1 MTNQSSRPV
10 VAGVDGS
17 AESRAAVD
25 WAAREAERRH
35 TRLRLV
41 HGYIQPAALSTFGYP
56 AQDYQIEVPLHAARA
71 LLAGSADRVRAAH
84 PEVPVDRVLLGG
96 VPAGVLVYES
106 DTVGRAVVGARGRGG
121 FCGPL
126 PGC

>member
-1 MTNQSSRPV
+1 MTNQSSWPV

-41 HGYIQPAALSTFGYP
+41 HGYIQPAALSMFGYP
-56 AQDYQIEVPLHAARA
+56 AQDYQIEVPLHPARA
-71 LLAGSADRVRAAH
+71 FRPCGVRLACPAHHQPRPGHGVELDRA
-84 PEVPVDRVLLGG
+84 
-96 VPAGVLVYES
+96 
-106 DTVGRAVVGARGRGG
+106 
-121 FCGPL
+121 
-126 PGC
+126 